1 MNGHQIYIKMERR
14 AREQDAE
21 ETERE
26 SVWEREDSCKIEVA
40 LVVKWPLEK
49 RTIWDKPELE

>member
-1 MNGHQIYIKMERR
+1 MNGCQIYIKMERR

-26 SVWEREDSCKIEVA
+26 RECVREREDSRKTEVA
-40 LVVKWPLEK
+40 LVVKMAVREM
-49 RTIWDKPELE
+49 DHFG